1 MSSVLWRGVF
11 LVLAVFAGGVLV
23 GALGLRAWAQ
33 HGHMGRVFI
42 EGREARDWREGRDG
56 REGREGPGPRD
67 WREGRDRGVGHMLR
81 SLDRRVGLE
90 GDQRD
95 RVEEILTQSHA
106 ERRQLLL
113 PVEPALGALRKRTEG
128 RIRGLLRGEQRPAFD
143 DFAAHLA
150 ERHAREFLP
159 GPGHPPGDEPP
170 LNP

>member
-42 EGREARDWREGRDG
+42 EG
-56 REGREGPGPRD
+56 
-67 WREGRDRGVGHMLR
+67 REGRDRGVGHMLR

-170 LNP
+170 LKP